1 MKKIILLIVLSI
13 TLFSCGNDD
22 DGTRFDNPYL
32 LDPLVNITLNLNLP
46 EYNNLNFPGGSIVIT
61 QQGLKG
67 VVVYNLNNDLFTAFE
82 ITDPNH
88 TPNNCS
94 RMTVLGI
101 EASCPCPDDD
111 NVYNILT
118 GQHKTDPEL
127 YPMQM
132 YRIEKSGNTLRIT
145 N

>member
-1 MKKIILLIVLSI
+1 MKKIILLSILSLS
-13 TLFSCGNDD
+13 LFSCGNDD
-22 DGTRFDNPYL
+22 EANRIDNPFL

-46 EYNNLNFPGGSIVIT
+46 EYNNLNFPGGSIIIQ

-67 VVVYNLNNDLFTAFE
+67 VVVYNLNNDLFTAFD

-88 TPNNCS
+88 APNNCS
-94 RMTVLGI
+94 RMIINGV
-101 EASCPCPDDD
+101 EATCPCQEDS
-111 NVYNILT
+111 NEYNILT
-118 GQHKTDPEL
+118 GQHKTEPDL

-132 YRIEKSGNTLRIT
+132 YRIEKIGNTLRIT